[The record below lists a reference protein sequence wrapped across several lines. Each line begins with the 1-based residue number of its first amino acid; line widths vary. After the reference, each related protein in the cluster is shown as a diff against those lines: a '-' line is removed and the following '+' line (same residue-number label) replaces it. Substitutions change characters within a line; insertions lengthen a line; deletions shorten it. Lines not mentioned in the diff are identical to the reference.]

1 MAHTEPLRLV
11 DLEPGTRVRDWTV
24 ADHIADGGSASVY
37 RAEYVGIADKF
48 PPKAVLRISGALGPS
63 RAQATIEAYN
73 RAPSSANVITVHQL
87 FEWSQGEASHLVF
100 VLEEADHTLADQME
114 QQHLNPEQGYELVK
128 QIASGLD
135 AYHRVGQVHG
145 DVKPSNIMFSD
156 GLWKLGDHAGAAPIQ
171 DDGKSTGATVHESS
185 LSHRPP
191 ESFDDPTKAHR
202 HGDIWALAV
211 VAHEGVT
218 GRQPFTSRRQQLV
231 GPYNISPELGS
242 DLEKFV
248 AQALRLDPSKRP
260 ARQAGDLHFVEPA
273 TPLGVLAGDHAGLTT
288 EAKTESKG
296 GRKAHIL
303 LVGLVV
309 LVLLAGAGTW
319 LARRGSVR
327 SATAIAP
334 IVVTSESRPLFRWK
348 AVPGAISYHLFV
360 NQYGDNQVNGRID
373 RLVSTVDAGC
383 SETAECELLSDVE
396 LEGSFEWWIT
406 TAFAE
411 GADVVNEGSIVA
423 IEPVATP

>member
-1 MAHTEPLRLV
+1 M
-11 DLEPGTRVRDWTV
+11 RDWTV

-37 RAEYVGIADKF
+37 RAAYVGIADKF

-73 RAPSSANVITVHQL
+73 RAPRSANVITVHQL

-100 VLEEADHTLADQME
+100 VLEEAEHTLADRIE
-114 QQHLNPEQGYELVK
+114 QSHLSPDEGYELVK
-128 QIASGLD
+128 QIGSGLD
-135 AYHRVGQVHG
+135 AYHRAGQVHG

-156 GLWKLGDHAGAAPIQ
+156 ARWKLGDHAGAAPVQ

-185 LSHRPP
+185 LSYRPP

-211 VAHEGVT
+211 VAHESVT

-231 GPYNISPELGS
+231 GPYDISPGLGT
-242 DLEKFV
+242 DLEEFV
-248 AQALRLDPSKRP
+248 RQALTLDPSQRQ
-260 ARQAGDLHFVEPA
+260 ARQASDLNFVDPDI
-273 TPLGVLAGDHAGLTT
+273 PKDVLAAESSGTTPSGGTVAGKRNQT
-288 EAKTESKG
+288 
-296 GRKAHIL
+296 L

-309 LVLLAGAGTW
+309 LALLAGVGTW
-319 LARRGSVR
+319 LARRSSVR

-334 IVVTSESRPLFRWK
+334 IVVTSESRPLFRWT
-348 AVPGAISYHLFV
+348 AVPGAVSYHLFV

-373 RLVSTVDAGC
+373 RLVSTVDASC
-383 SETAECELLSDVE
+383 VEAPECELLSDVE
-396 LEGSFEWWIT
+396 FEGSFEWWIT
-406 TAFAE
+406 TVFAE

-423 IEPVATP
+423 IEPLASP

>member
-1 MAHTEPLRLV
+1 M
-11 DLEPGTRVRDWTV
+11 RDWTV

-73 RAPSSANVITVHQL
+73 RAPNSANVITVHQL

-100 VLEEADHTLADQME
+100 VLEEAEHTLADRIE
-114 QQHLNPEQGYELVK
+114 LNPLSPEEGYELVK
-128 QIASGLD
+128 QIGSGLD
-135 AYHRVGQVHG
+135 AYHSAGQVHG

-156 GLWKLGDHAGAAPIQ
+156 GRWKLGDHAGAAPVQ

-185 LSHRPP
+185 LSYRPP

-211 VAHEGVT
+211 VAHESVT

-231 GPYNISPELGS
+231 GPYNISPGLGS

-248 AQALRLDPSKRP
+248 RQALRLDPSKRP
-260 ARQAGDLHFVEPA
+260 ARQAGDLKFVEPDTQEDALA
-273 TPLGVLAGDHAGLTT
+273 TGSSKVTTVPELGPGTNK
-288 EAKTESKG
+288 KTQ
-296 GRKAHIL
+296 
-303 LVGLVV
+303 VV
-309 LVLLAGAGTW
+309 LVAFVVLALLAGVGSL
-319 LARRGSVR
+319 LARRSSVR
-327 SATAIAP
+327 SASPIAP
-334 IVVTSESRPLFRWK
+334 IVVTSESRPLFRWT
-348 AVPGAISYHLFV
+348 AVPGAVSYHLFV

-373 RLVSTVDAGC
+373 RLVSTVDASC
-383 SETAECELLSDVE
+383 VEAPECELLSDVE

-406 TAFAE
+406 TAFEE

-423 IEPVATP
+423 IEPLASP